1 MDSALIGLIAIM
13 LLPMTALGITYYLS
27 YVSSES
33 VRDDGDN
40 D

>member
-1 MDSALIGLIAIM
+1 MDTALIGLIAVFTLPAVM
-13 LLPMTALGITYYLS
+13 LLVTYYLS

-33 VRDDGDN
+33 IRNDGDN